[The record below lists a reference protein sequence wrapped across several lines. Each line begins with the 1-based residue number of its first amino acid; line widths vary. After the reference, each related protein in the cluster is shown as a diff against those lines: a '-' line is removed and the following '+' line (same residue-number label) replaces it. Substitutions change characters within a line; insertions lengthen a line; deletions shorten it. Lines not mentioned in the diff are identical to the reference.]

1 MARGFNVTVN
11 VANADAFDDDKIEA
25 EVKANGQFTEAEFST
40 LLPAARSAA
49 RSLMDAIGDGPFL
62 VAISGTDRMLEAG
75 EDTVIHVAVQSSYTK
90 PVVAATDEELA
101 KARKSTSSPA
111 GRTVVDESTLG
122 SAHVALHG
130 ALPTVQPSIGRG
142 EPETPASSIP
152 PGVHG

>member
-90 PVVAATDEELA
+90 PVVAPTDEELA
-101 KARKSTSSPA
+101 SYWAKMQRDAEARQQADMEQTQS
-111 GRTVVDESTLG
+111 
-122 SAHVALHG
+122 
-130 ALPTVQPSIGRG
+130 
-142 EPETPASSIP
+142 ETPASSIP